1 MDLVSVEQISKQKFA
16 FTVRGHTVLSDM
28 SPEDGGNNEGP
39 SPSEL
44 LVGAFGV
51 CIGMAVARYC
61 QTIKF
66 DGDVSVY
73 LTYQLADKPKR
84 ISNIVIDLELPDGFP
99 ENRISAIH
107 KVIEACP
114 VHGTLNNPPQIDV
127 EIG

>member
-1 MDLVSVEQISKQKFA
+1 MDLISIDQLSTQKFA
-16 FTVRGHTVLSDM
+16 FTVRGHTVVADM
-28 SPEDGGNNEGP
+28 PQEEGGSNEGP

-61 QTIKF
+61 QTIQVEGEF
-66 DGDVSVY
+66 SVY

-84 ISNIVIDLELPDGFP
+84 IANIVIDLELPDDFP
-99 ENRISAIH
+99 ENRISAIN

-114 VHGTLNNPPQIDV
+114 VHGTLRNPPEIDI
-127 EIG
+127 EIV